1 MKIEM
6 EIFFKILLIPCWIWV
21 WVSPI
26 VGLVFFVVTLFRTD
40 AKTAVL
46 TITTINIL
54 SYTYPIGGFL
64 FYDEQV
70 DGFFS
75 HINIVHYW
83 MFGGLLVGLLPL
95 LRLLKK

>member
-1 MKIEM
+1 M

-26 VGLVFFVVTLFRTD
+26 VGLVYFVVTLFRTD
-40 AKTAVL
+40 AKTAAL
-46 TITTINIL
+46 AITTINIL
-54 SYTYPIGGFL
+54 SYTYLICGFL
-64 FYDEQV
+64 LHDEQF

-75 HINIVHYW
+75 HIKIVHYW

-95 LRLLKK
+95 LRLPKK